1 MAYSILSSSQGAE
14 SMRPRKLM
22 SIGETQPGSKTVPPD
37 SYSEPESTGLVA
49 LGLIGAN
56 TVEPNAY
63 AWLA

>member
-1 MAYSILSSSQGAE
+1 
-14 SMRPRKLM
+14 MRPRKWM